1 MRLSY
6 AARQAWLES
15 HMDEATA
22 FCASVLR
29 SNREMAR
36 SFELYKKTSNDYIEP
51 NPGHGVLRVNWNLAR
66 KYQIWPYNI
75 DLLTPKVVNDTIR
88 IGVDSGLLEPSAL
101 DLDFDEIVDRRPAE
115 GALKLIGGP
124 TSPSKITG
132 G

>member
-66 KYQIWPYNI
+66 KYQIC
-75 DLLTPKVVNDTIR
+75 LTT
-88 IGVDSGLLEPSAL
+88 STFL
-101 DLDFDEIVDRRPAE
+101 RRRSSMTRSE
-115 GALKLIGGP
+115 
-124 TSPSKITG
+124 
-132 G
+132 